1 MDSSPSNSATSARI
15 EELENLD
22 DIEDETITERLIGL
36 TEMFP
41 ESVRNFFSTTT
52 DLAIKGT
59 KKLYSFG
66 GSTLWIV
73 STSFMVLAL
82 PLIFEVERAQA
93 EEAEKQQQ
101 RQILLGPGAA
111 TNPGLGGPGM
121 ALR

>member
-1 MDSSPSNSATSARI
+1 
-15 EELENLD
+15 
-22 DIEDETITERLIGL
+22 
-36 TEMFP
+36 MFP
-41 ESVRNFFSTTT
+41 ESVRNFASAAT

-73 STSFMVLAL
+73 STSFTVLAL

-101 RQILLGPGAA
+101 RQVRRCFILCLGF
-111 TNPGLGGPGM
+111 M
-121 ALR
+121 CCH

>member
-1 MDSSPSNSATSARI
+1 MASSPSTSSARI
-15 EELENLD
+15 DELEDLD

-41 ESVRNFFSTTT
+41 ESFRNFVCATT
-52 DLAIKGT
+52 DLAINGT

-66 GSTLWIV
+66 GSALWIV
-73 STSFMVLAL
+73 STSFTVLAL

-111 TNPGLGGPGM
+111 TNPGLGMP
-121 ALR
+121 LR